1 MFLYNDCNLYMLEKN
16 IIINKIRLKL
26 TSLYSYSLQTRTCM
40 YTPAAGVGQAWGL
53 QSSRSLRVPEQS
65 LPPLAGR
72 GSVQVRARDLF
83 PPPQETE
90 QVPQAP
96 HWLQVPSTTYSKAWN
111 YNGLRWIPID
121 FVINTLYSVCMHD
134 LLWNIDDINWF
145 KHIY

>member
-1 MFLYNDCNLYMLEKN
+1 MLLYYDYNLYMLEKN
-16 IIINKIRLKL
+16 IKINKIGLKL
-26 TSLYSYSLQTRTCM
+26 TSLYSYTLQTITCM

-53 QSSRSLRVPEQS
+53 QSSRSLRVPEHS

-96 HWLQVPSTTYSKAWN
+96 H
-111 YNGLRWIPID
+111 
-121 FVINTLYSVCMHD
+121 
-134 LLWNIDDINWF
+134 
-145 KHIY
+145 

>member
-1 MFLYNDCNLYMLEKN
+1 MFLYNDCNLYMLENN
-16 IIINKIRLKL
+16 IIITKVRLKL
-26 TSLYSYSLQTRTCM
+26 SSRYSYTLQTITCM

-90 QVPQAP
+90 QVPHAP
-96 HWLQVPSTTYSKAWN
+96 HWLQAPSTT
-111 YNGLRWIPID
+111 
-121 FVINTLYSVCMHD
+121 
-134 LLWNIDDINWF
+134 
-145 KHIY
+145 